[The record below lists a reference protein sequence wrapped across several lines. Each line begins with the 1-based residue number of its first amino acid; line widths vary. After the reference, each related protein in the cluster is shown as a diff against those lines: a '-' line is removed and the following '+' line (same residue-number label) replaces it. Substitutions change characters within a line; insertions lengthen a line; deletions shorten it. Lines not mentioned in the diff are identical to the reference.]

1 MTNITAINY
10 QALREAAEEEIM
22 LRTASDTS
30 DNWQDLATPEAMLA
44 LLDEQEG
51 KDKRIAALEGENE
64 YIRKRFKELDLF
76 FGKNLLVMRAAI
88 IEWRETGN
96 AENALMWIYNTLFGP
111 GELPSEDEKD
121 AQAYFDREYE
131 PIDKELMELHR
142 WFYESHKRE
151 KADRTVKDGKG

>member
-64 YIRKRFKELDLF
+64 YIRFRL
-76 FGKNLLVMRAAI
+76 
-88 IEWRETGN
+88 
-96 AENALMWIYNTLFGP
+96 
-111 GELPSEDEKD
+111 
-121 AQAYFDREYE
+121 QA
-131 PIDKELMELHR
+131 HR
-142 WFYESHKRE
+142 SS
-151 KADRTVKDGKG
+151 

>member
-1 MTNITAINY
+1 MTTEINY
-10 QALREAAEEEIM
+10 QALHEEFQYM
-22 LRTASDTS
+22 QDHYSDPADRKKQELYIS
-30 DNWQDLATPEAMLA
+30 AKAML
-44 LLDEQEG
+44 DEMQG
-51 KDKRIAALEGENE
+51 KDKRLAALEDENE

-76 FGKNLLVMRAAI
+76 FGKNILVMQAAI

-111 GELPSEDEKD
+111 GELPSEDEKN

-131 PIDKELMELHR
+131 PIDKELTELHR

-151 KADRTVKDGKG
+151 KAERTAKAENDQL